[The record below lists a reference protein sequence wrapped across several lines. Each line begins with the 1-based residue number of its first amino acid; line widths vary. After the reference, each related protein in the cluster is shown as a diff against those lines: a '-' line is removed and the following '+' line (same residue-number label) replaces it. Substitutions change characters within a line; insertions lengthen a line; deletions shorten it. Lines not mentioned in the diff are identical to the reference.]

1 MKRLLCVLLCLLL
14 LTGCT
19 TPPPADT
26 APPETTAPAET
37 TAPIETTVPTVP
49 PATVSAQVLAL
60 REDLPAMDGSTSLI
74 PLEAGIRAAI
84 FDISMEE
91 ATAQVAHSSTWA
103 SFHNLLGGSAELIFS
118 CPLSDEQNDI
128 AAAQGVKLETVPVA
142 MEGFVFVVNANN
154 PVDSLTQQQ
163 LKDIYSGKITN
174 WAQVGGSDLPIIP
187 YQRNTDS
194 GSQNYMID
202 FMGDVPLMN
211 APVEMRPATMEGL
224 MDVVAVNDNAAGAI
238 GYSVYAYAADMYGNG
253 DEIKFIQVDGVA
265 PDKNTMAAG
274 EYPLL
279 GKNYAIFKADEP
291 ADSNVRALVDWIISY
306 DGQLA
311 IARAGYV
318 TLEDI
323 GFDYQE
329 QRLTLWSGT
338 GTGMP
343 AEPSHYE
350 WDLTHV
356 VSYEWGE
363 DYYEFLPVEAADGV
377 CSIPWLTDEALRQEV
392 NDFIAAQMEWVP
404 EAHQQ
409 LLHRVELQNRGNDY
423 GGFLADRPWELSN
436 AVPEGLDHV
445 CFVTAKNGYLSVAV
459 SVCGSSQQVGS
470 ELMPYRTETATWDL
484 LTGKRLAVED
494 LFCAGVDAAAVLN
507 EAVRS
512 YSLNPTDS
520 WGMYPYMK
528 QDFAGLPQTG
538 WHITHDA
545 IYIDQDNPYFAF
557 AQRISLK
564 NLPAGTLVTETARSF
579 GDTIDPDYVLAHKAF
594 CIRDRDIRYT
604 YNSDLL
610 VSCGFLKEEVHPNA
624 AKINAE
630 VMEYLDTWFT
640 EEAITEFYT
649 EQGVSMED
657 VEIWMIDWNLW
668 DLGGKYLLFQGGLPY
683 HMAESEAERVIYPV
697 GTLLL
702 YDLETGEQLHWTDL
716 LKENWRDG
724 VPTVTTWQSP
734 SYVEVPMPD
743 KDLACESIYPQ
754 RDGSLDISLVDGHST
769 YTFRV
774 PSDYVNFN

>member
-19 TPPPADT
+19 TPPPATT

-49 PATVSAQVLAL
+49 PATVSSQVLAL

-91 ATAQVAHSSTWA
+91 ATAQVAHSSTWT
-103 SFHNLLGGSAELIFS
+103 SFHNLLDGSAELIFS

-142 MEGFVFVVNANN
+142 MEGFVFVVNAKN

-174 WAQVGGSDLPIIP
+174 WKELGGADLAIIP

-224 MDVVAVNDNAAGAI
+224 MDVVAVNDNAPGAI

-279 GKNYAIFKADEP
+279 GKNYAVFKADEP
-291 ADSNVRALVDWIISY
+291 ADSNVRALVDWMTSY

-318 TLEDI
+318 TLENI

-329 QRLTLWSGT
+329 QRLALWQGT
-338 GTGMP
+338 GTGP
-343 AEPSHYE
+343 AAETNHYAWE
-350 WDLTHV
+350 LTYV
-356 VSYEWGE
+356 VPYEWGE
-363 DYYEFLPVEAADGV
+363 DHSEFLRVEIENGPCLV
-377 CSIPWLTDEALRQEV
+377 HWITDDKLREEV
-392 NDFIAAQMEWVP
+392 NGFIAEQMEWVP
-404 EAHQQ
+404 QARAELVQWC
-409 LLHRVELQNRGNDY
+409 ELQNRGSEY
-423 GGFLADRPWELSN
+423 GQYSTDTPWELSSAN
-436 AVPEGLDHV
+436 PEGLEYS

-459 SVCGSSQQVGS
+459 SVCGSNNRMGS
-470 ELMPYRTETATWDL
+470 AYLPWRTETATWDL
-484 LTGKRLAVED
+484 LTGKRLAPEE
-494 LFCAGVDAAAVLN
+494 LFCAGVDIDEVLN
-507 EAVRS
+507 GLVRS
-512 YSLNPTDS
+512 YSLTPMDS
-520 WGMYPYMK
+520 WGVYPDMK
-528 QDFAGLPQTG
+528 QDFLALPMTG
-538 WHITHDA
+538 WHLTHDA
-545 IYIDQDNPYFAF
+545 IYIDHDNPWFVTGE
-557 AQRISLK
+557 RIPLD
-564 NLPAGTLVTETARSF
+564 NLPDGTLVTETARSF
-579 GDTIDPDYVLAHKAF
+579 GDTIDPESVLAHKAF

-640 EEAITEFYT
+640 EEVITEFYT
-649 EQGVSMED
+649 EQGVSMEE

-668 DLGGKYLLFQGGLPY
+668 DLGGKYLIFQGGLPY

-769 YTFRV
+769 YAFRV

>member
-19 TPPPADT
+19 TPPPAAT
-26 APPETTAPAET
+26 APPETTSPAET

-91 ATAQVAHSSTWA
+91 ATDQVAHSSTWS
-103 SFHNLLGGSAELIFS
+103 SFYNLLDGSAELIFS
-118 CPLSDEQNDI
+118 CPLSAEQYDI

-142 MEGFVFVVNANN
+142 MEGFVFVVNAKN

-187 YQRNTDS
+187 YQRNSDS

-291 ADSNVRALVDWIISY
+291 ADSSVRTLVDWMTSY

-329 QRLTLWSGT
+329 QRLALWQGT
-338 GTGMP
+338 GAGP
-343 AEPSHYE
+343 AAETDHYAWE
-350 WDLTHV
+350 LTYV
-356 VSYEWGE
+356 VPYEWGE
-363 DYYEFLPVEAADGV
+363 DHSEFLRVEIENGPCLV
-377 CSIPWLTDEALRQEV
+377 HWITDDELREEV
-392 NDFIAAQMEWVP
+392 NGFIAEQMEWVP
-404 EAHQQ
+404 QARAELVQWC
-409 LLHRVELQNRGNDY
+409 ELQNRGSEY
-423 GGFLADRPWELSN
+423 GQYSTDTPWELSSAN
-436 AVPEGLDHV
+436 PEGLEYSCV
-445 CFVTAKNGYLSVAV
+445 ITAKNGYLSVAV
-459 SVCGSSQQVGS
+459 TVCGCNN
-470 ELMPYRTETATWDL
+470 LMETTWLPWRTETVTWDL
-484 LTGKRLAVED
+484 LTGKWLAVED
-494 LFCAGVDAAAVLN
+494 LFCKGVDIDAVLN
-507 EAVRS
+507 ETVRS

-520 WGMYPYMK
+520 WGLYPYMK
-528 QDFAGLPQTG
+528 QDFLALPMTG
-538 WHITHDA
+538 WHLTHDA
-545 IYIDQDNPYFAF
+545 IYIDHDNPWFVTGE
-557 AQRISLK
+557 RIPLD
-564 NLPAGTLVTETARSF
+564 NLPDGTLVTETARSF
-579 GDTIDPDYVLAHKAF
+579 GDTIDPESVLAHKAF

-630 VMEYLDTWFT
+630 VMAYLDTWFT

-649 EQGVSMED
+649 EQGVSKEE

-668 DLGGKYLLFQGGLPY
+668 DLGGKYLIFQGGLPY

-702 YDLETGEQLHWTDL
+702 YDLESGAQLHWTDL
-716 LKENWRDG
+716 LKDNWRDG